1 MVTYD
6 AASAPH
12 TSSRT
17 AHTSEVLHRRPT
29 QPREQTNTQHKIT
42 SGQESWRGVLTTAP
56 LPPSSRPMLARGL
69 LPAAAMEPN
78 CQARNRG
85 RRGEMGAVQVSA
97 RKQAS
102 HAARNVARMSARQH
116 GQPRLWQGNGRPR
129 PSADELA
136 ARRRAAMQRRA
147 RDRCASRQPA
157 GASYACS
164 RALGQP
170 AAQPPR
176 CRALGGPP
184 SAW

>member
-78 CQARNRG
+78 GQARNRG
-85 RRGEMGAVQVSA
+85 RRGGSGAVLVSA

-102 HAARNVARMSARQH
+102 QAARNVARMSARQH

-136 ARRRAAMQRRA
+136 ARRRAMQAGENRFA
-147 RDRCASRQPA
+147 PKNTFFSRPGLA
-157 GASYACS
+157 
-164 RALGQP
+164 AL
-170 AAQPPR
+170 R
-176 CRALGGPP
+176 CRRREWGRPTINLVNWGM
-184 SAW
+184 SDV